1 MGKLEKISEKVAS
14 LGGDFYITFDQPE
27 RFYLTRFNSSFGV
40 ALVGEENLYITDRRY
55 LERAVKEIKK
65 FKVLEWKG
73 WEEFLELLKGKN
85 LIVDPSRL
93 NLSTYEK
100 LKRKCNLIKEEV
112 FLKEFR
118 SVKDEEEVALIT
130 RAVQIAELSLK
141 SVLHLLKPGIMEV
154 EFRRELLSAFFKF
167 GGEGEAFPT
176 IVASG
181 KNSSVPHHQTGKREV
196 REGDLVIVD
205 FGTVYKG
212 YVSDITRPF
221 FVGRVSQEAVKI
233 YEAVKEA
240 QETGIRELSAGK
252 SAREVELKVR
262 EKLREKG
269 YEEFFVHSLGH
280 GIGIEVHEYPT
291 LSKSS
296 EEVLR
301 KGNVITVEPGVYI
314 PELGGVR
321 IEDDCLI
328 TQEGYFKLSHL
339 ELDPFL

>member
-1 MGKLEKISEKVAS
+1 MEKFEKIYEKVAS
-14 LGGDFYITFDQPE
+14 LGGDFYITFDRAE
-27 RFYLTRFNSSFGV
+27 SFYLTKFNSSFGV
-40 ALVGEENLYITDRRY
+40 VLVGEENFFITDGRY
-55 LERAVKEIKK
+55 LEKALKDVKG
-65 FKVLEWKG
+65 FKVIEWKG
-73 WEEFLELLKGKN
+73 WEELLRLLDGKS
-85 LIVDPSRL
+85 LIVVPSKIKF
-93 NLSTYEK
+93 SVYEK
-100 LKRKCNLIKEEV
+100 LTKRCSVVKEEG
-112 FLKEFR
+112 FLNEFR

-141 SVLHLLKPGIMEV
+141 SVLHLLKPGITER
-154 EFRRELLSAFFKF
+154 EFRRELISAFFKL

-181 KNSSVPHHQTGKREV
+181 KNSSVPHHQTGEREI

-205 FGTVYKG
+205 FGTVYGG
-212 YVSDITRPF
+212 YVSDITRTF
-221 FVGRVSQEAVKI
+221 FIGKVSQEAVRV

-269 YEEFFVHSLGH
+269 YEEFFIHSLGH
-280 GIGIEVHEYPT
+280 GIGVEVHEPPT
-291 LSKSS
+291 LSKRS

-328 TQEGYFKLSHL
+328 TDEGHFKLSHL
-339 ELDPFL
+339 DLDPLL